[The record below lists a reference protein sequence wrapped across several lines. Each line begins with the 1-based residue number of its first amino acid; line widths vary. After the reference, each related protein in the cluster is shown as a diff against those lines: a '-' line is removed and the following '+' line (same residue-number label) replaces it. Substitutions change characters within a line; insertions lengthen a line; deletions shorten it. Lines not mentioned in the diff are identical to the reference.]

1 VSDLKTIARGWR
13 WLRPSPRPRHIPP
26 PPLRTEASFET
37 DWARKP
43 WANVTRD
50 YLQELVLLPALRYL
64 AAPNIRGLER
74 LRHVSQPAVIA
85 ANHAS
90 HLDTSVVV
98 SAVPQS
104 WRHKL
109 AVGAAADYFFKG
121 KVRGSLAA
129 LAIGAFPV
137 ERKRA
142 SAVSARLAVDLVN
155 DGWNLILFPEG
166 GRSEDGWLQEMK
178 PGAAFVAARTGRPLV
193 PMWITGTEHLLPKG
207 AKRLRRGKVDVL
219 IGDPLYPAEGEGPRE
234 LHARF
239 EDAIH
244 RLAAEA
250 TTDWWTALRNPDG
263 NVYGPDAARWR
274 RIWARAPERRGET
287 DDWA

>member
-1 VSDLKTIARGWR
+1 MSEWRTVARGWR
-13 WLRPSPRPRHIPP
+13 WLRPAARPRHIPP
-26 PPLRTEASFET
+26 PPLKTEASFET

-43 WANVTRD
+43 WANRTRD
-50 YLQELVLLPALRYL
+50 YVQELLLLPALRYL
-64 AAPNIRGLER
+64 AAPTIRGRER
-74 LRHVSQPAVIA
+74 LRNVMQPAVIA
-85 ANHAS
+85 ANHVS

-98 SAVPQS
+98 EAMPPT
-104 WRHKL
+104 WRHRL

-121 KVRGSLAA
+121 KVRGALAA
-129 LAIGAFPV
+129 LVIGAFPV

-193 PMWITGTEHLLPKG
+193 PLWISGTEHLLPKG
-207 AKRLRRGKVDVL
+207 AKRLRRGRVDVL
-219 IGDPLYPAEGEGPRE
+219 IGDPLYPRDGEGPRE

-239 EDAIH
+239 ETALH

-250 TTDWWTALRNPDG
+250 TTDWWSSLRTPAEG
-263 NVYGPDAARWR
+263 VYGPDAARWR
-274 RIWARAPERRGET
+274 RVWARAPERSARS
-287 DDWA
+287 DWE